1 MVLSTLILRHAGLV
15 RPYQFERLLCV
26 LVAGFLAIVVA
37 ACAIGCVVTGELI
50 RYTPRED
57 YFVYLGVLAVV
68 GALLARWPR
77 IAVVPLALA
86 TIDLSL
92 GMGSLVLR
100 EAGHAFHSILPHNYN
115 FDRRFEW
122 HALLQARPIPSMSV
136 EVLGNRVSHSSE
148 GTRGRDHDPIEL
160 ARKSVIAAFGG
171 SATYDIF
178 VGDDDTWPSQLE
190 RLLGPG
196 NFAVINHG
204 VPGYSTVEHVVQTA
218 FYQDAF
224 GVPPKCALYFIGWND
239 IRNAHIDG
247 IDPGYAQ
254 FHLPSQLDGLQVR
267 RFGAAY
273 RSTSPLATLIVRSA
287 SNWVETVRP
296 PRHIGG
302 EPKAGSDPVLEA
314 FYLRNVRSISMINRG
329 RGIRTIWV
337 GQILNLA
344 ALDDDEVYGWLP
356 LVRNKDVWPLLS
368 RFNSRLKEE
377 ASTLGDAYIAAQP
390 ELFTSADFKDNGHFL
405 EPGSLKFARLLA
417 PLVEQACR

>member
-1 MVLSTLILRHAGLV
+1 MSNLILRHAGLV
-15 RPYQFERLLCV
+15 RPYDFERLLCV
-26 LVAGFLAIVVA
+26 LAAGLLALVVA
-37 ACAIGCVVTGELI
+37 ACAIGCAIAGELI
-50 RYTPRED
+50 RHTPRED
-57 YFVYLGVLAVV
+57 YFVYLLILVV
-68 GALLARWPR
+68 AGALLARWPR
-77 IAVVPLALA
+77 IAMVPLTLA
-86 TIDLSL
+86 TVDLSL

-100 EAGHAFHSILPHNYN
+100 EGGYAFHSILPHNYN

-122 HALLQARPIPSMSV
+122 HALLQARPIPSISV
-136 EVLGNRVSHSSE
+136 EMVGNRVSHSSE
-148 GTRGRDHDPIEL
+148 GTRGRDHDPAEL
-160 ARKSVIAAFGG
+160 ARKSVIAVFGG
-171 SATYDIF
+171 SATYDIAI
-178 VGDDDTWPSQLE
+178 GDDDTWPNQLE
-190 RLLGPG
+190 RLLGPA

-204 VPGYSTVEHVVQTA
+204 VPGYSTVEHLVQTA

-273 RSTSPLATLIVRSA
+273 RSTSPLVTLIVRLA
-287 SNWVETVRP
+287 SNRLETARP
-296 PRHIGG
+296 PRRIEG
-302 EPKAGSDPVLEA
+302 EPKAGSDPALEA

-329 RGIRTIWV
+329 RGIRTIWA

-368 RFNSRLKEE
+368 RFNARLKEE
-377 ASTLGDAYIAAQP
+377 ALALGDVYVDVLP
-390 ELFTSADFKDNGHFL
+390 ELFMSDDFRDNGHFL
-405 EPGSLKFARLLA
+405 ESGSLKLARLLA
-417 PLVEQACR
+417 PVVEQTCR

>member
-1 MVLSTLILRHAGLV
+1 MSNLILRHAGLV
-15 RPYQFERLLCV
+15 RPYDFERLLCV
-26 LVAGFLAIVVA
+26 LAAGLLALVVA
-37 ACAIGCVVTGELI
+37 ACAIGCAIAGELI
-50 RYTPRED
+50 RHTPRED
-57 YFVYLGVLAVV
+57 YFVYLLILVV
-68 GALLARWPR
+68 AGALLARWPR
-77 IAVVPLALA
+77 IAMVPLTLA
-86 TIDLSL
+86 TVDLSL

-100 EAGHAFHSILPHNYN
+100 EGGYAFHSILPHNYN

-122 HALLQARPIPSMSV
+122 HALLQARPIPSISV
-136 EVLGNRVSHSSE
+136 EMVGNRVSHSSE
-148 GTRGRDHDPIEL
+148 GTRGRDHDPAEL
-160 ARKSVIAAFGG
+160 ARKSVIAVFGG
-171 SATYDIF
+171 SATYDIA
-178 VGDDDTWPSQLE
+178 VGDDDTWPNQLE
-190 RLLGPG
+190 RLLGPA

-204 VPGYSTVEHVVQTA
+204 VPGYSTVEHLVQTA

-273 RSTSPLATLIVRSA
+273 RSTSPLVTLIVRLA
-287 SNWVETVRP
+287 SNRLETARP
-296 PRHIGG
+296 PRRIEG
-302 EPKAGSDPVLEA
+302 EPKAGSDPALEA

-329 RGIRTIWV
+329 RGIRTIWA

-368 RFNSRLKEE
+368 RFNARLKEE
-377 ASTLGDAYIAAQP
+377 ALALGDVYVDVLP
-390 ELFTSADFKDNGHFL
+390 ELFMSDDFRDNGHFL
-405 EPGSLKFARLLA
+405 ESGSLKLARLLA
-417 PLVEQACR
+417 PVVEQTCR